1 MAVNVKRLRYFCAVA
16 EDLHFGRA
24 AKRLHM
30 AQPPLS
36 QQIRILESELGFD
49 LFERTTRRVA
59 LTDKGRQLYPEAD
72 RLCREA
78 DLFTRRATEI
88 RTGEGG
94 VLRLGFVDSASYNLM
109 PGFLQAYRSRWPA
122 VDYELRSMSSDEQLD
137 ALSRGTIDLG
147 LCRTAFS
154 GEGTEATVIAC
165 ERLVIATSTAN
176 PLADA
181 DSVTLDQL
189 QDQVFI
195 GFDRLVSP
203 SLHRELT
210 ALLASRSIPYDPIIE
225 ATEYATILGLVASG
239 QGVAL
244 VPASVQTFNPP
255 TLSFVPVD
263 DHDAVTSL
271 LLLRRRGERSVVVRR
286 AVELATELFDLP
298 S

>member
-1 MAVNVKRLRYFCAVA
+1 
-16 EDLHFGRA
+16 
-24 AKRLHM
+24 
-30 AQPPLS
+30 
-36 QQIRILESELGFD
+36 
-49 LFERTTRRVA
+49 
-59 LTDKGRQLYPEAD
+59 
-72 RLCREA
+72 
-78 DLFTRRATEI
+78 
-88 RTGEGG
+88 
-94 VLRLGFVDSASYNLM
+94 
-109 PGFLQAYRSRWPA
+109 
-122 VDYELRSMSSDEQLD
+122 
-137 ALSRGTIDLG
+137 
-147 LCRTAFS
+147 
-154 GEGTEATVIAC
+154 
-165 ERLVIATSTAN
+165 
-176 PLADA
+176 LADA
-181 DSVTLDQL
+181 DSITLDQL